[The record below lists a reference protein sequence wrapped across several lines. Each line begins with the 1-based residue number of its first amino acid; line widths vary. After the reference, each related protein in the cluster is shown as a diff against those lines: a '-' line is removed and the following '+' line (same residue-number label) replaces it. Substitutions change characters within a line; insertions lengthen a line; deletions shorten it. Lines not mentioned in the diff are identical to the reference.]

1 MSAASRP
8 AVTRLGGVDVQ
19 QQGAQPADARP
30 DRVGRRA
37 DLLGQTVLTQRRGA
51 LRRAGNG
58 EGSCG
63 KVLDHAI
70 VQGPGYPAT
79 LLGRRLDRTLQQS
92 LTLDLRS
99 LETVQQPPQDRH
111 QQHDQE
117 QQAGEGHS
125 RKAPPELPGPTTH
138 LVIGCVGLEQHRA
151 ARRRPDRPIDLKQL
165 AAAPLET
172 ILGGGQIRHVRPD
185 HGIGQDVPLLH
196 TQRETLADH
205 GRRIGVEDQPRG
217 VPDLHANNRGPQD
230 VFTDRLVHGS
240 HSLGTT
246 GEEPLGQGGLRDG
259 ISQQVRGLGRN
270 GHRLGLGQ
278 APGRDPPP
286 TRATAARTTSA
297 PAIT

>member
-125 RKAPPELPGPTTH
+125 RKAPPELPGAGRD
-138 LVIGCVGLEQHRA
+138 LGVGPISLKEQRF
-151 ARRRPDRPIDLKQL
+151 ARRGPDGSVDLKQFAVAL
-165 AAAPLET
+165 LET
-172 ILGGGQIRHVRPD
+172 VLRSRQVRPVRPD

-196 TQRETLADH
+196 AQRETLADQS
-205 GRRIGVEDQPRG
+205 RRIGVEDQPRG

-286 TRATAARTTSA
+286 PRGRPWPGQPARRQ
-297 PAIT
+297 